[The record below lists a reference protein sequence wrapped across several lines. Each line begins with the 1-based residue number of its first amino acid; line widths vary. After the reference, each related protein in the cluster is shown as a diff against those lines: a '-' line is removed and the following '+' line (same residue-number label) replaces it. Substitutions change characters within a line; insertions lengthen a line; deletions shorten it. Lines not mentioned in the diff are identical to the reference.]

1 MRRPYVGFVT
11 MLLLLPTLL
20 SAKGATTRI
29 LILDSTLGTATE
41 IRDRSVLEQFN
52 VWAGRG
58 TFAGAPG
65 EEVESSQGFIIDWQA
80 GVGDSQ
86 PGRLRRYE
94 VRFYVGDRNSAAE
107 ALAYVVYYET
117 DPLTREGYV
126 YLPGPSD
133 EHYRL
138 NVRAI
143 HRGNGVEGH
152 WFRASRAW
160 QRAVATLSVDR

>member
-1 MRRPYVGFVT
+1 MRRAYVAAVT
-11 MLLLLPTLL
+11 IFLLLPAWL

-29 LILDSTLGTATE
+29 LILDTTSGTASE

-58 TFAGAPG
+58 TFAGVLG
-65 EEVESSQGFIIDWQA
+65 EEVESSQGFIIDWEA
-80 GVGDSQ
+80 GIIDGHTD
-86 PGRLRRYE
+86 RARRYE
-94 VRFYVGDRNSAAE
+94 VRFYVDARGSSAE
-107 ALAYVVYYET
+107 ALAYVVFYEN

-133 EHYRL
+133 EQYRL
-138 NVRAI
+138 NIRAI
-143 HRGNGVEGH
+143 HRGNELEGH

-160 QRAVATLSVDR
+160 QTAVAALSLGR